1 MNYIRVEIPFVS
13 QLKMLTMKYLKIAFS
28 AFSGLLC
35 LILWSC
41 SGTVTEPKPVYPIP
55 TEKQLAWHAM
65 EQYAFIHFSPNTF
78 TDLEWGFGDEDP
90 SVFNPTEF
98 DAEQWAQ
105 VLRDAGFKG
114 LILTCKHH
122 DGFCLWP
129 SKYTEHS
136 IKNSPYKD
144 GKGDIV
150 REVRDACDKYGLK
163 FGIYVSPWDRNHPDY
178 GKPEYIT
185 YYRNQLKEL
194 FENYGPMFEMWFDG
208 ANGGDGYY
216 GGANEMRKIDKK
228 VYYDWTTTLDMVR
241 AIDSTVLFFSDAGP
255 DIRWCGNEEGH
266 INETNWYTIDSD
278 TLYAGKKG
286 ISDLLNTGTE
296 GAKDWIPA
304 EVNTSIRPGWFYH
317 ESEDL
322 KVKSPQKLFQIYME
336 SVGRGSNMHLNI
348 PPDRRGLINEHDVK
362 SLMAWKHLLDEVF
375 DVNLAIEAKIKASDV
390 RGKSPVYA
398 AENTVDNNPETY
410 WATNDGVLSGSI
422 ELELVNSVEVKYLL
436 VQEYIRLG
444 QRIKHFSVKALVDG
458 EWKTIGN
465 STTIGYKK
473 ILPLENVISNKIRI
487 DFEDSRGPI
496 LISNIELF

>member
-1 MNYIRVEIPFVS
+1 MRHFKFTLGAI
-13 QLKMLTMKYLKIAFS
+13 
-28 AFSGLLC
+28 SGLLLLALTNC
-35 LILWSC
+35 
-41 SGTVTEPKPVYPIP
+41 TPQVKAPAPVYPVP
-55 TEKQLAWHAM
+55 TEKQLAWHQM

-78 TDLEWGFGDEDP
+78 TDLEWGLGNEDP
-90 SVFNPTEF
+90 AVFNPTEF
-98 DAEQWAQ
+98 NAEQWVR
-105 VLRDAGFKG
+105 VLKDAGFKG

-129 SKYTEHS
+129 SKYTDHS

-163 FGIYVSPWDRNHPDY
+163 FGIYVSPWDRNHGDY

-185 YYRNQLKEL
+185 YYRNQLTEL

-228 VYYDWTTTLDMVR
+228 TYYDWPTTLDMVR
-241 AIDSTVLFFSDAGP
+241 KIDSTVLFFSDAGP
-255 DIRWCGNEEGH
+255 DIRWCGNEQGH

-322 KVKSPQKLFQIYME
+322 KVKTPQELFKIYME

-348 PPDRRGLINEHDVK
+348 PPDRRGLINEHDVN
-362 SLMAWKHLLDEVF
+362 SLMAWRHLLDEVF
-375 DVNLAIEAKIKASDV
+375 KTNLAIGAKVSASNT
-390 RGKSPVYA
+390 RGRS
-398 AENTVDNNPETY
+398 NTYSVNNTIDGNAETY
-410 WATNDGVLSGSI
+410 WATDDGVTSGSI
-422 ELELVNSVEVKYLL
+422 DLELASKVDVKYLL

-444 QRIKHFSVKALVDG
+444 QRIKHFSVEALVDG
-458 EWKTIGN
+458 KWVTIGK

-473 ILPLENVISNKIRI
+473 ILPIENVTTDKIRVN
-487 DFEDSRGPI
+487 FEDSRGPI
-496 LISNIELF
+496 LISNIELY